1 MPADRDRPRPLI
13 QVVLVE
19 PEIPWNAGNVGRTC
33 LAAGARLHL
42 VRPLGFSLD
51 ARHLRRAGLDYW
63 RHVEPRVW
71 PSWSSFQSA
80 LPRLGVPY
88 FFSAEA
94 ERDLWSIDFPQR
106 PLLIFGCE
114 SCGFRD
120 EIRECF
126 RDRLVTIPRVDD
138 RARSLNLS
146 TAAAVAIYEV
156 RRQWSGKPMAAKD
169 CAVPELS

>member
-1 MPADRDRPRPLI
+1 VI
-13 QVVLVE
+13 QVALVE

-51 ARHLRRAGLDYW
+51 ARHLKRAGLDYW

-71 PSWSSFQSA
+71 PSWRAFQGA
-80 LPRLGVPY
+80 LPDLGEPW

-94 ERDLWSIDFPQR
+94 ERDLWSLDFGER
-106 PLLIFGCE
+106 PLLVFGSE
-114 SCGFRD
+114 SAGFRD
-120 EIRECF
+120 EVRERF
-126 RDRLVTIPRVDD
+126 RERLVRIPMVDA

-146 TAAAVAIYEV
+146 TAAAVAIFEV
-156 RRQWSGKPMAAKD
+156 RRQWAAR
-169 CAVPELS
+169 AS